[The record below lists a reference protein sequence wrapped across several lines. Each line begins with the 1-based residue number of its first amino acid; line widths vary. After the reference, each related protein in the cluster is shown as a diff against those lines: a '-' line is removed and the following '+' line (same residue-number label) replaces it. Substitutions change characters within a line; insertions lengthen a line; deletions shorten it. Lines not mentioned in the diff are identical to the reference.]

1 MSVGTKG
8 NIMTVSLSI
17 RSTLLS
23 RRTGRKDT
31 MSVVNDA
38 VEGVI
43 RFQQREN
50 GLITLSVDIRNSVLD
65 VARSQQ
71 DDREGT

>member
-1 MSVGTKG
+1 
-8 NIMTVSLSI
+8 MTVSLSI